1 MTPINFKT
9 GELMA
14 SQSVWMSNDNTPA
27 SVLEPRTQIRA
38 LEADIPTRFHGHS
51 VVDSDKNQFIQ
62 FDTTAAKK
70 DVRKSNHSPTK
81 KLKLLHNLWSWLE
94 TVYTRISDFR

>member
-70 DVRKSNHSPTK
+70 DVRKSLSK
-81 KLKLLHNLWSWLE
+81 KLKLLHNL
-94 TVYTRISDFR
+94 